1 MKVRL
6 GGTRMRF
13 LKKLF
18 RQAGEEELDQAWLA
32 YTLEELQAMGYAQD
46 VPQLLPDQI
55 LGKSGRGFYAN

>member
-1 MKVRL
+1 
-6 GGTRMRF
+6 MRF